1 MQYSTSSVIDRL
13 YIEFES
19 RLTALK
25 VFLHDL
31 PGDPGARPFLLV
43 FFDGLRRELSAEQE
57 QSPDTNADDS
67 PLRQELRALHQALIA
82 LPEDGSPDSAAW
94 LDAHRSHQRCEL
106 AFSRFRRSRQSIRP

>member
-1 MQYSTSSVIDRL
+1 MQYNTSSISVIDRL

-31 PGDPGARPFLLV
+31 PGDPGARPFLLG
-43 FFDGLRRELSAEQE
+43 FFDGLHRELSAEHE
-57 QSPDTNADDS
+57 QSPDTDDS
-67 PLRQELRALHQALIA
+67 PLRQELQALHQALIA